1 MSRRFFRPY
10 YVANLLLV
18 FSYTVF
24 RRYLPYQ
31 WTSLLGRLGGPAAAP
46 QWEMRVAGV
55 LSLALSINGLK
66 VCPRPAGQLQLIWSE
81 HGSGPLPVG
90 RIAEVFT
97 PFALLCCSLG
107 QQLLNRLTVA
117 LRGRKTSSTRT
128 LLRHCCCCVPTSF
141 PPIRPQIS
149 AHALTVRTFCIF
161 DIEVVEMSVRRRR
174 RWTPCSRTFSCTPRL
189 RPPS

>member
-31 WTSLLGRLGGPAAAP
+31 SISILSRLGGPAAVP

-66 VCPRPAGQLQLIWSE
+66 VPSPG
-81 HGSGPLPVG
+81 
-90 RIAEVFT
+90 
-97 PFALLCCSLG
+97 
-107 QQLLNRLTVA
+107 TVA
-117 LRGRKTSSTRT
+117 AVTNTR
-128 LLRHCCCCVPTSF
+128 R
-141 PPIRPQIS
+141 
-149 AHALTVRTFCIF
+149 AAL
-161 DIEVVEMSVRRRR
+161 EPRRR
-174 RWTPCSRTFSCTPRL
+174 S
-189 RPPS
+189 

>member
-31 WTSLLGRLGGPAAAP
+31 SISILSRLNGPAAVP

-66 VCPRPAGQLQLIWSE
+66 VR
-81 HGSGPLPVG
+81 LPG
-90 RIAEVFT
+90 
-97 PFALLCCSLG
+97 
-107 QQLLNRLTVA
+107 TVA
-117 LRGRKTSSTRT
+117 TVTSRDE
-128 LLRHCCCCVPTSF
+128 LP
-141 PPIRPQIS
+141 
-149 AHALTVRTFCIF
+149 
-161 DIEVVEMSVRRRR
+161 
-174 RWTPCSRTFSCTPRL
+174 
-189 RPPS
+189 